1 MSVPFKRKRINMRA
15 PLTFSWN
22 NFQNKS
28 GDLMR
33 FRVRENERAIQN
45 LQNAHE
51 TDTSKS
57 NRNLHSN
64 HSFEIRNIYL
74 C

>member
-33 FRVRENERAIQN
+33 FVEQANERAI
-45 LQNAHE
+45 
-51 TDTSKS
+51 
-57 NRNLHSN
+57 RNLKHDRVLSSSKLN
-64 HSFEIRNIYL
+64 QIVFRMQSLYKK
-74 C
+74 

>member
-33 FRVRENERAIQN
+33 FAEQENERTI
-45 LQNAHE
+45 
-51 TDTSKS
+51 
-57 NRNLHSN
+57 RNLKHDHLLSSSKLN
-64 HSFEIRNIYL
+64 QIVFRMQSLYKK
-74 C
+74 

>member
-33 FRVRENERAIQN
+33 FRVRANERAVQN
-45 LQNAHE
+45 LKNAHE

-57 NRNLHSN
+57 NRKL
-64 HSFEIRNIYL
+64 EL
-74 C
+74 

>member
-33 FRVRENERAIQN
+33 FVEKANETAIRN
-45 LQNAHE
+45 LKH
-51 TDTSKS
+51 DHVLSSSKS
-57 NRNLHSN
+57 NQIVFRMQSL
-64 HSFEIRNIYL
+64 YKK
-74 C
+74 

>member
-1 MSVPFKRKRINMRA
+1 MRA

-33 FRVRENERAIQN
+33 FVEQANERAI
-45 LQNAHE
+45 
-51 TDTSKS
+51 
-57 NRNLHSN
+57 RNLKHDHVLSSSKLN
-64 HSFEIRNIYL
+64 QIVFRMQSLFKK
-74 C
+74 

>member
-33 FRVRENERAIQN
+33 FVEQANERAIQN
-45 LQNAHE
+45 LKH
-51 TDTSKS
+51 DHVLSSSKLNQIVFRVQS
-57 NRNLHSN
+57 L
-64 HSFEIRNIYL
+64 YKK
-74 C
+74 